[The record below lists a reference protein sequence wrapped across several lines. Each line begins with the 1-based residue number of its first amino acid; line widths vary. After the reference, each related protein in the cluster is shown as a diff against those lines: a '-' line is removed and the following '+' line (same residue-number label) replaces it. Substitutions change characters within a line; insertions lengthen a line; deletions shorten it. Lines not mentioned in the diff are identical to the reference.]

1 MAWKSQ
7 SNKVESVLN
16 KKKDEQQKPYTE
28 NDLSSSDSEGEEN
41 DEYTEEDFEAMK
53 KEIEFL
59 EEKQHSQSLVDVLK
73 TARERG
79 YIGTHHTEI
88 VGKYNGEVNESLE
101 A

>member
-1 MAWKSQ
+1 M
-7 SNKVESVLN
+7 N